1 MSVTDKFVLWLAE
14 GCGLGRLRPAPGT
27 WGSLWGIPLGLLLG
41 YWETVWWERLLLA
54 VAMFVVG
61 VPICRKG
68 ADLRGEKDPSSV
80 VWDEMAAFPIVFAF
94 VPLDGSR
101 LWLTIG
107 LGFLLF
113 RVFDISKPPPVRQG
127 DRLSGG
133 LGIMID
139 DTLAAVYAAGCLWL
153 ITHYLLPTG

>member
-1 MSVTDKFVLWLAE
+1 MSSTDKLVLWLAE

-27 WGSLWGIPLGLLLG
+27 WGSLWGIPIGLLLG
-41 YWETVWWERLLLA
+41 YAETTWWQRLLVA
-54 VAMFVVG
+54 VLMFVVG

-94 VPLDGSR
+94 APLSGAQA
-101 LWLTIG
+101 WITIA
-107 LGFLLF
+107 LGFVLF
-113 RVFDISKPPPVRQG
+113 RIFDISKPPPVRQG

-139 DTLAAVYAAGCLWL
+139 DTLAAVYAAACLYV
-153 ITHYLLPTG
+153 IMPFLPF